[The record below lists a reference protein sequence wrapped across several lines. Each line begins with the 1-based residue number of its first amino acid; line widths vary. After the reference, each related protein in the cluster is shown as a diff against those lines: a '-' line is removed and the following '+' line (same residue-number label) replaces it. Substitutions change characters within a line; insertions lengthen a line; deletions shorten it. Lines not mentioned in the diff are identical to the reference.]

1 MFPWNGPVGS
11 VVADTHKRRI
21 RGERRPFS
29 ATLSLVSAGY
39 NSIMQIAKPFSGT
52 MNIVSTNATGG
63 VSLTMVG
70 WGRRRQP
77 SVIEAVFW
85 L

>member
-1 MFPWNGPVGS
+1 
-11 VVADTHKRRI
+11 
-21 RGERRPFS
+21 
-29 ATLSLVSAGY
+29 LSLVSAGY